1 VLIGVYNVDV
11 GAIFFLNIERYEF
24 FLQYIVIRQEAM
36 LQQPYQIRHMTYSII
51 TGRQFNGL
59 GGV

>member
-1 VLIGVYNVDV
+1 MWMWEQFFSLILKDTN
-11 GAIFFLNIERYEF
+11 